1 MIASQAQRVQ
11 ANPLAAAAAL
21 RYWAQMVNR
30 SDQTLEAFAE
40 LEFELATTPAER
52 DIAIEFF
59 RRVYLNNGVTTA
71 LDLAIALVEYNARD
85 PEVADEI
92 EHLLTMAGNRGE
104 GGAIR
109 LLSRLQANVRWFDD
123 GTAPNPVER
132 ATRDLA
138 NGDPGAL
145 MRLVTLTANS
155 DLPSYDPEAAVAHIM
170 AGVSA
175 ADTKN
180 VAAIAGIYRGTTD
193 EIRTALDGKIDLNT
207 ILRSVAQTGDV
218 DAAFELGMRLRA
230 QAEGQ
235 DDLAQSLDWLEAAA
249 QRGHREAMY
258 QVGYALGFG
267 LGRPADPSG
276 AINWLDQ
283 ATGMGHADARALA
296 KTLRI
301 AGGL

>member
-1 MIASQAQRVQ
+1 M
-11 ANPLAAAAAL
+11 NCGTK
-21 RYWAQMVNR
+21 
-30 SDQTLEAFAE
+30 D
-40 LEFELATTPAER
+40 
-52 DIAIEFF
+52 
-59 RRVYLNNGVTTA
+59 
-71 LDLAIALVEYNARD
+71 
-85 PEVADEI
+85 ADEVGD
-92 EHLLTMAGNRGE
+92 AY
-104 GGAIR
+104 AIR
-109 LLSRLQANVRWFDD
+109 GDGQMSHHWRQIGLHFDGGHILSKLRLSNRQVRWFDD